1 MAMWY
6 WYENDGLLTNSL
18 RHPPLSRPIAAAA
31 EWLTPPIVSNL
42 HSHFARWTAARV
54 SPGPVIPHR
63 LWIDQDGRAAFRFAD
78 REPASM
84 PVVGAGEALAQW
96 LVLLSKWM
104 EIHVVLARSRTVWPH
119 SPAVGS
125 TTVHHTITPAASTGA
140 ISPGQLGTGCSW
152 AGCNCCR
159 RYRIARY
166 ATRER
171 SILNW

>member
-119 SPAVGS
+119 SQLLGALPF
-125 TTVHHTITPAASTGA
+125 ITPSLLPPQLVQFPPDNWEQVARGLAATVA
-140 ISPGQLGTGCSW
+140 EGTVSLDMQPENGVF
-152 AGCNCCR
+152 
-159 RYRIARY
+159 
-166 ATRER
+166 
-171 SILNW
+171 

>member
-6 WYENDGLLTNSL
+6 WYENDGSLTTSL
-18 RHPPLSRPIAAAA
+18 RHPPHSRPIAAAA

-63 LWIDQDGRAAFRFAD
+63 LWIDQNGTAAFRFPD
-78 REPASM
+78 GEPASM
-84 PVVGAGEALAQW
+84 PEVGAGEALAQW

-119 SPAVGS
+119 SLLLGALPF
-125 TTVHHTITPAASTGA
+125 ITPSLLPRQLVQFPPDNWEQVARGLAATVA
-140 ISPGQLGTGCSW
+140 EGTVSLDIQSENGKF
-152 AGCNCCR
+152 
-159 RYRIARY
+159 
-166 ATRER
+166 
-171 SILNW
+171 